1 MVAARKGSSTRVHTL
16 QSIPKSAQ
24 KLIHRLSAARVLIGR
39 GREAGLKLDS
49 ELVSRTHAMLRR
61 KHDEYE
67 LLDMNSS
74 HGVYVNGMRVNSAI
88 LRDGDVIQLGD
99 VILTYAEA

>member
-1 MVAARKGSSTRVHTL
+1 M
-16 QSIPKSAQ
+16 PESAQ
-24 KLIHRLSAARVLIGR
+24 RLIHKLSAAQVLIGR
-39 GREAGLKLDS
+39 GRGAALKLDS
-49 ELVSRTHAMLRR
+49 DLVSRKHAMLRR